1 MRLPTKEMREHPLFA
16 WLPEEG
22 FETFEA
28 CFDMEAENLGAGE
41 RRESR
46 GRLGYLL
53 SGRLHAADGEAV
65 RPGELFG
72 LSAAGGGRCLTAQ
85 VPSTVIWMDRE
96 IMTRVCYF
104 DCWFHGRFVTE
115 LKQALS
121 LVSAAGGP
129 APRETHGR
137 IDQQTTGGVF
147 HELCDFRGF

>member
-53 SGRLHAADGEAV
+53 SGRLHTADGEAV

-72 LSAAGGGRCLTAQ
+72 PFGGWRRE
-85 VPSTVIWMDRE
+85 VPDR
-96 IMTRVCYF
+96 T
-104 DCWFHGRFVTE
+104 
-115 LKQALS
+115 
-121 LVSAAGGP
+121 GP
-129 APRETHGR
+129 VYCDLDGPGDH
-137 IDQQTTGGVF
+137 DQGLLF
-147 HELCDFRGF
+147 

>member
-46 GRLGYLL
+46 GR
-53 SGRLHAADGEAV
+53 
-65 RPGELFG
+65 
-72 LSAAGGGRCLTAQ
+72 CLTAQ

-115 LKQALS
+115 LKQAL
-121 LVSAAGGP
+121 ARQERRTMP
-129 APRETHGR
+129 
-137 IDQQTTGGVF
+137 
-147 HELCDFRGF
+147 

>member
-1 MRLPTKEMREHPLFA
+1 MESNHGG
-16 WLPEEG
+16 EG
-22 FETFEA
+22 GHA
-28 CFDMEAENLGAGE
+28 SSNQGDAGASAVCLAPGGE

-53 SGRLHAADGEAV
+53 SGRLHTADGEAV

-115 LKQALS
+115 LKQAL
-121 LVSAAGGP
+121 ARQERRTMP
-129 APRETHGR
+129 
-137 IDQQTTGGVF
+137 
-147 HELCDFRGF
+147 